1 MQLISSFDN
10 VAATLLKILPL
21 KMPPREQDPGKE
33 DHQRPQAP
41 EPPRDQGEEDPEE
54 EESDDEDDSDEE
66 IEIPLDPVHEAT
78 MSRLREENEF
88 LLRQQEQE
96 GELLRQEIA
105 LRDQVLSEVQRLEE
119 RHRELILQREQRE
132 QQDQESSP
140 FDKVEDESNNDKN
153 MS

>member
-1 MQLISSFDN
+1 
-10 VAATLLKILPL
+10 
-21 KMPPREQDPGKE
+21 MPPREQDPGKE

-66 IEIPLDPVHEAT
+66 IEIPLDPVHETT

-88 LLRQQEQE
+88 LLRQREQE

-105 LRDQVLSEVQRLEE
+105 LRDQVFSEVRRLEE
-119 RHRELILQREQRE
+119 RHRELVLQREQRE
-132 QQDQESSP
+132 QLDRESGL
-140 FDKVEDESNNDKN
+140 FYNKIKDESNNDKDEPN
-153 MS
+153 NDKNAP

>member
-1 MQLISSFDN
+1 
-10 VAATLLKILPL
+10 
-21 KMPPREQDPGKE
+21 MPPREQDPGNE

-41 EPPRDQGEEDPEE
+41 ERPGDHDGEDPEE
-54 EESDDEDDSDEE
+54 DESGDEDDSDEE
-66 IEIPLDPVHEAT
+66 IEIPPDPVHEAT

-132 QQDQESSP
+132 QQDRESGLFNNNAKDEPSD
-140 FDKVEDESNNDKN
+140 DKDEPNNDK
-153 MS
+153 STP